1 MWLHPTFNLK
11 ERSPMEKA
19 NIAYKYRIYPTPEQS
34 VLFAKTFGC
43 CRKVYNLILA
53 DKIDYYKQHRKGKTF
68 TPAMYKDE
76 YSFLREVDSLALS
89 NEQLH
94 VQTAFKNFFEQPK
107 VGFPKFKAKHRT
119 RHSYT
124 TNMVNG
130 NIRLYD
136 NSIRLP
142 KVGVVKAKIHRRA
155 PENYKL
161 KAVTVSQEKDGTY
174 YASVLYEY
182 GTDIPEITEKQT
194 LSHVGL
200 DYKSDGLYVD
210 SNGVCCDMP
219 HFYRDAQKKLA
230 KAQRRLSRMT
240 KGSKNYEKQRR
251 KVAKISR
258 HVANQRKDFLHKK
271 SAEITNLYDIISVEN
286 LNMKAISQSLKLGKA
301 TYDNGFGMF
310 CKMLAY
316 KQQRKGHFFVKVGKT
331 FPSSQLCQC
340 GYKNPATKDLNV
352 RTITCPVCGRTYD
365 RDINAARNIDK
376 EGLRLLPVS

>member
-1 MWLHPTFNLK
+1 MAT
-11 ERSPMEKA
+11 A
-19 NIAYKYRIYPTPEQS
+19 NIAYKYRLYPSSEQC

-43 CRKVYNLILA
+43 CRKVYNLMLA
-53 DKIDYYKQHRKGKTF
+53 DRIAYYKEHGKSKTF
-68 TPAMYKDE
+68 TPAMYKND
-76 YSFLREVDSLALS
+76 YPFLREVDSLALA

-94 VQTAFKNFFEQPK
+94 LQTAFQNFFEKPK
-107 VGFPKFKAKHRT
+107 VGFPKFNAKHRT
-119 RHSYT
+119 RRSYT
-124 TNMVNG
+124 TNMVND

-136 NSIRLP
+136 NAIRLP
-142 KVGVVKAKIHRRA
+142 KVEVVKAKIHRRA

-161 KAVTVSQEKDGTY
+161 KAATVSQEKDGTY

-182 GTDIPEITEKQT
+182 EVIDLPDNDLLKDPAFTHI
-194 LSHVGL
+194 GL

-230 KAQRRLSRMT
+230 EAQRRLSKMT

-258 HVANQRKDFLHKK
+258 HVANQRKDFLHKR
-271 SAEITNLYDIISVEN
+271 STEITNLYDLVSVET
-286 LNMKAISQSLKLGKA
+286 LNMQAMSRTLKLGKA
-301 TYDNGFGMF
+301 THDNGFGMF

-352 RTITCPVCGRTYD
+352 RTITCPVCGKTYD
-365 RDINAARNIDK
+365 RDHNAAINIDK
-376 EGLRLLPVS
+376 EGYRLLTSA

>member
-1 MWLHPTFNLK
+1 MD
-11 ERSPMEKA
+11 KA

-53 DKIDYYKQHRKGKTF
+53 DKIDYYKQHGKGKTF

-76 YSFLREVDSLALS
+76 YPFLREVDSLALA

-94 VQTAFKNFFEQPK
+94 VQTAFKNFFKQPK
-107 VGFPKFKAKHRT
+107 VGFPKFKAKHRA
-119 RHSYT
+119 RCSYT
-124 TNMVNG
+124 TNKVKD

-136 NSIRLP
+136 NAIRLP

-182 GTDIPEITEKQT
+182 GTDIPEILEKQT

-240 KGSKNYEKQRR
+240 KGSKNYKKQRR
-251 KVAKISR
+251 KVAKISI

-271 SAEITNLYDIISVEN
+271 SAEITNLYDLVSVET
-286 LNMKAISQSLKLGKA
+286 LNMQAMSRTLKLGKA
-301 TYDNGFGMF
+301 THDNGFGMF
-310 CKMLAY
+310 CAMLAY
-316 KQQRKGHFFVKVGKT
+316 KQQRKGHFFVKIGKT

-376 EGLRLLPVS
+376 EGLRLLMES